1 MNTDFSK
8 ISSHDL
14 PYKIAGSIV
23 LVLEELAERNIVYRD
38 MKPENVMLD
47 QQGYLKLI
55 DFGVAKK
62 IEDMGTAF
70 LRDE

>member
-1 MNTDFSK
+1 M
-8 ISSHDL
+8 
-14 PYKIAGSIV
+14 
-23 LVLEELAERNIVYRD
+23 LEELAERNIVYRD

-70 LRDE
+70 LRAE